1 MKIEEKRVN
10 EKEKDK
16 KIMKSDDRFH
26 EDNLRNLCRVPKLF
40 SLSQILSEFISII
53 SLLLS
58 YFFAEFLYNF
68 SLFSYIS
75 FFLFST

>member
-40 SLSQILSEFISII
+40 SLSQIH
-53 SLLLS
+53 SLVCLNGEQLK
-58 YFFAEFLYNF
+58 
-68 SLFSYIS
+68 
-75 FFLFST
+75 

>member
-53 SLLLS
+53 SSTFGNQIIDWETNSSLTTFLS
-58 YFFAEFLYNF
+58 F
-68 SLFSYIS
+68 SLSV
-75 FFLFST
+75 

>member
-26 EDNLRNLCRVPKLF
+26 EDNFTSRGTDQQNKRKEMQRN
-40 SLSQILSEFISII
+40 
-53 SLLLS
+53 
-58 YFFAEFLYNF
+58 
-68 SLFSYIS
+68 
-75 FFLFST
+75 